1 MIMIERFIIYGLA
14 GWCMEIIWTGIG
26 SFLDGD
32 IYLNARTYIWMFPIY
47 GLAILFEPIHDRIR
61 AWPVII
67 RGGVYTLLIFIIE
80 YLAGWTLQNIIGVCP
95 WDYGDSTFSIDGFI
109 RLDYA
114 PAWFAAGLI
123 FERIHD
129 LLNSIEIRRRRV

>member
-129 LLNSIEIRRRRV
+129 LLNSIEIRRRKV

>member
-1 MIMIERFIIYGLA
+1 MIERFIIYGLA

-129 LLNSIEIRRRRV
+129 LLNSIEIRRRKV

>member
-114 PAWFAAGLI
+114 PAWFVAGLI

>member
-1 MIMIERFIIYGLA
+1 MIERFIIYGLA